1 MGIVATDVPMTYD
14 VCERTVRELAKTYP
28 EMKTQ
33 MLTETAFGRKV
44 LALELGR
51 GRRRV
56 LYTAAHHANEWITAP
71 VLLKIFE
78 AEKIF
83 GEHSANPGDIST
95 DGKTFFRI
103 ASSDGWVDVRSM
115 QLAGKKRMSVEDFLR
130 GYRHGAGTVVR

>member
-1 MGIVATDVPMTYD
+1 MNVLRLDRPSACRRAFSAAAAGLIVFSAPAGAQD
-14 VCERTVRELAKTYP
+14 A
-28 EMKTQ
+28 
-33 MLTETAFGRKV
+33 
-44 LALELGR
+44 
-51 GRRRV
+51 
-56 LYTAAHHANEWITAP
+56 AP

-78 AEKIF
+78 AEKMF